1 MKMKAGGEERR
12 EEGCRNRKLVLKKMP
27 KIKQK
32 FLSRVGPRSGTRIG
46 TRMNFYAVIYTAW
59 YPDTHPYKIFLA

>member
-27 KIKQK
+27 KIA
-32 FLSRVGPRSGTRIG
+32 
-46 TRMNFYAVIYTAW
+46 NFFFITGSPTVW
-59 YPDTHPYKIFLA
+59 YPDWYPYEIFCGQAYGLVPGYLPV